1 MDSAKVVVPKL
12 NQDPIWSLRPWPV
25 TVTFMGHEFEIPALS
40 AADWLVYLMQPVP
53 DLDGLI
59 SDLLPGAEDLLY
71 DLELDPDK
79 LYETCLE
86 LIALVSARPWWV
98 ALRQVSVAMDSW
110 HILGA
115 ELALKHIDPERISL
129 ALWLDTLLIVTI
141 RAMDPKDVTMFVMKL
156 EAIPVEALGSTPAQ
170 EMEMSRGDFLSMAMG
185 N

>member
-1 MDSAKVVVPKL
+1 
-12 NQDPIWSLRPWPV
+12 
-25 TVTFMGHEFEIPALS
+25 MGHEFEIPALS